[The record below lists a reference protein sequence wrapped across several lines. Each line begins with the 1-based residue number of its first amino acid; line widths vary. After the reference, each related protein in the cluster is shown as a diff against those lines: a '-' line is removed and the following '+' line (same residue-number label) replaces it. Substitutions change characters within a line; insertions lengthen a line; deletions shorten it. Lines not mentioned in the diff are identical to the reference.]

1 MELLEPEKEQPHNDS
16 AVVVVVGIVAAAG
29 TVGVAEA
36 YYSPL
41 APEAPPDAA
50 LKVGECHCSLE
61 EAETNL
67 LQEDIGPEMVVVEDI
82 SVEKVVVQKGC
93 FVG

>member
-1 MELLEPEKEQPHNDS
+1 M
-16 AVVVVVGIVAAAG
+16 VVVGIVAAGG

-41 APEAPPDAA
+41 APEAAPDAA
-50 LKVGECHCSLE
+50 LKVEECHCSLE

-67 LQEDIGPEMVVVEDI
+67 LQEDIVPEMVVVEDI
-82 SVEKVVVQKGC
+82 SPEKVVAEDILPEKVVVQKGC